1 MVAACTQAFSTGY
14 RRRSP
19 GAVFFGRFPLS
30 GGAVPEPLGHVPLS
44 GRRILFVFPAAFIT
58 VFSFGL
64 SFGILGTGFYPRF
77 LPLGLGVVMAT
88 RAPCREE
95 RE

>member
-1 MVAACTQAFSTGY
+1 MHPGVFYWVQKEEPGSSFFRAFSTVG
-14 RRRSP
+14 RS
-19 GAVFFGRFPLS
+19 GSRA
-30 GGAVPEPLGHVPLS
+30 APEQLGHVPLS